1 MLESLYLTPKTIIRV
16 EIHQFIL
23 PPISLQVEVFIG
35 KIKICTWLQIF
46 DLGESQPRKVA
57 VTNIGELGISKVF
70 SSHPL
75 LGYNTPE
82 QWGGGSYKMAVSTL
96 KKIFFSSKRSLNKI
110 SKVPASACTCIV
122 LQFTWINISYISFV
136 KLIQIVKSR

>member
-35 KIKICTWLQIF
+35 KIKFCTLLQIF
-46 DLGESQPRKVA
+46 NHLGESQPRKVA

-70 SSHPL
+70 FF
-75 LGYNTPE
+75 TPPTGL
-82 QWGGGSYKMAVSTL
+82 QHSRTMGGG
-96 KKIFFSSKRSLNKI
+96 
-110 SKVPASACTCIV
+110 
-122 LQFTWINISYISFV
+122 
-136 KLIQIVKSR
+136 